1 MNVISMFS
9 GAGGLDL
16 GFLFAGHNIVWGN
29 DFDKYALD
37 TYEKNL
43 GSINKHILALG
54 DITKILGDNLEN
66 INKQIPDGD
75 ILIGGF
81 PCQGFSIANIDRSME
96 DGRNYLY
103 LEILKVIKAKN
114 PKFFLLENVKGLENM
129 DKGKILKL
137 IINDLE
143 NVGNGYEVDYN
154 VINACDYGVPQNRER
169 VIILGVRKDLKDKYH
184 LPLIKK
190 ANKNHLKDFKNL
202 IIPRTHAIES
212 KIKPIQNSV
221 NISNQAF
228 ELLKENKIKEIED
241 LIFNSNIKY
250 SYLTVRDTISDLP
263 KNYTPNSEEILNH
276 DGTKCKVTINGR
288 LGNRA
293 TKWDNV
299 SPTIMGRGSGTGGP
313 LIIPHP
319 DLHRR
324 MSVREVARLQSF
336 PDLFEF
342 LGSNSAKYRQIGNA
356 VPPLMAYHIAKIFDF
371 DNNKNKVMSFQQ
383 NTLF

>member
-1 MNVISMFS
+1 MKVISMFS

-16 GFLFAGHNIVWGN
+16 GFMLAGHKVVWAN
-29 DFDKYALD
+29 DFDKDALD
-37 TYEKNL
+37 TYEANL
-43 GSINKHILALG
+43 SPINKHELVLG
-54 DITKILGDNLEN
+54 DITKILGNNLEK
-66 INKQIPDGD
+66 IDKQIPDGD

-96 DGRNYLY
+96 DSRNYLY
-103 LEILKVIKAKN
+103 LEILKVVKAKN

-143 NVGNGYEVDYN
+143 NVGYGYEVNYN

-169 VIILGVRKDLKDKYH
+169 VIILGVRKDLKKDYD
-184 LPLIKK
+184 LPIIKK
-190 ANKNHLKDFKNL
+190 TNKTNLKDFKNL
-202 IIPRTHAIES
+202 VVPKTHAVEG
-212 KIKPIQNSV
+212 KIKATQNSV
-221 NISNQAF
+221 NILNKAF
-228 ELLKENKIKEIED
+228 ILLKENKIQEIEH

-250 SYLTVRDTISDLP
+250 RYSTVRDTISDLP
-263 KNYTPNSEEILNH
+263 REYRPDADNILNH

-288 LGNRA
+288 VGNRA

-336 PDLFEF
+336 PDSFEF

>member
-1 MNVISMFS
+1 MKVISMFS

-16 GFLFAGHNIVWGN
+16 GFMLAGHKVVWAN
-29 DFDKYALD
+29 DFDKDALD
-37 TYEKNL
+37 TYEANL
-43 GSINKHILALG
+43 SPINKHELVLG
-54 DITKILGDNLEN
+54 DITKILGNNLEK
-66 INKQIPDGD
+66 IDKQIPDGD

-96 DGRNYLY
+96 DSRNYLY
-103 LEILKVIKAKN
+103 LEILKVVKAKN

-143 NVGNGYEVDYN
+143 NVGYGYEVNYN

-169 VIILGVRKDLKDKYH
+169 VIILGVRKDLKKDH
-184 LPLIKK
+184 DLPIIKK
-190 ANKNHLKDFKNL
+190 TNKTNLKDFKNL
-202 IIPRTHAIES
+202 VVPKTHAVEG
-212 KIKPIQNSV
+212 KIKATQNSV
-221 NISNQAF
+221 NILNKAF
-228 ELLKENKIKEIED
+228 ILLKENKIQEIEH

-250 SYLTVRDTISDLP
+250 RYSTVRDTISDLP
-263 KNYTPNSEEILNH
+263 REYRPDADNILNH

-288 LGNRA
+288 VGNRA

-336 PDLFEF
+336 PDSFEF